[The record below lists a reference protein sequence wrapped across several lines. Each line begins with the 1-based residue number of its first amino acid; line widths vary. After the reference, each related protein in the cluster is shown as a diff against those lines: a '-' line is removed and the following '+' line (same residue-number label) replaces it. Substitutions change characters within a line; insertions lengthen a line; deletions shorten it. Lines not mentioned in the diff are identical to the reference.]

1 MSRLFNDIE
10 NDVIMYMFFICWFN
24 YIFSFR
30 HKAGLLTSAC
40 SVWNLHTTMHKY
52 IFTQGGNTHKVWST
66 EMFLHAIINKNYHHT
81 IDRRGLQLCIST
93 FTQICLTWKN
103 ICIILMYWL
112 LLLDIIK
119 VAVLSILRWT
129 CVTIIPGDIK
139 KFLWGFKSI
148 AYIDDNY
155 IRKNIDS

>member
-112 LLLDIIK
+112 LLCTWYHQGGSSFYFK
-119 VAVLSILRWT
+119 VNV
-129 CVTIIPGDIK
+129 C
-139 KFLWGFKSI
+139 
-148 AYIDDNY
+148 NY
-155 IRKNIDS
+155 HSGRYKEISLGI